1 MGGEIYLYGNSSLE
15 RSVPTVFRDQGDKL
29 VLEEGDTFSAGIHCS
44 AGVPGKWHSDEGMMN
59 LCYAVQPIH
68 KHLDRL
74 GVELCVT
81 SHSEG
86 WVGSTDGIVLK

>member
-1 MGGEIYLYGNSSLE
+1 
-15 RSVPTVFRDQGDKL
+15 
-29 VLEEGDTFSAGIHCS
+29 
-44 AGVPGKWHSDEGMMN
+44 MN

-68 KHLDRL
+68 KHSDRL
-74 GVELCVT
+74 GVQLCVT